1 MDGTRDRAPERII
14 DEQARSGVARRS
26 AGATATA
33 RRDGAGR
40 HVSMVAAAPV
50 AAPDRLI
57 EVGEPAPPAIAETIA
72 VPQARRVQVI
82 PAGGEAP
89 RAAAQRRSRAL
100 AFKRAPAL
108 AAGALAILVLVA
120 IGLLL
125 WPSAQPEAT
134 PTVAQPEGAA
144 AIAAAVAAP
153 AGPTV
158 HLRLG
163 TGLAPE
169 ARAQIEAA
177 LAAAGYDRVL
187 VHEMPFRISRSRVG
201 YFRAADRA
209 EAEAL
214 IAALRGT
221 HDGLELRDYGALVAT
236 PEPGR
241 LDLWIRS

>member
-1 MDGTRDRAPERII
+1 MDGTRDRAPERMI
-14 DEQARSGVARRS
+14 DIEGRS
-26 AGATATA
+26 AGPRGVAGA
-33 RRDGAGR
+33 RLRQEGAVR
-40 HVSMVAAAPV
+40 VSMVAAAPV

-57 EVGEPAPPAIAETIA
+57 DVGVPEPVPVPIDKAALAPVREVRAIS
-72 VPQARRVQVI
+72 VDGKGVQ
-82 PAGGEAP
+82 AGGGAHPP
-89 RAAAQRRSRAL
+89 RARAL
-100 AFKRAPAL
+100 KRAPIL
-108 AAGALAILVLVA
+108 AAGALAALVLVVCA
-120 IGLLL
+120 LLL

-134 PTVAQPEGAA
+134 PTAAQPHPAA
-144 AIAAAVAAP
+144 PVAAAVAAP
-153 AGPTV
+153 AGPTI
-158 HLRLG
+158 HLRIG
-163 TGLAPE
+163 SGVAPE

-177 LAAAGYDRVL
+177 LAAAGYDSVL
-187 VHEMPFRISRSRVG
+187 VHEMPFSISRSRVG

>member
-1 MDGTRDRAPERII
+1 MDV
-14 DEQARSGVARRS
+14 QARSGVARRGP
-26 AGATATA
+26 AATA
-33 RRDGAGR
+33 RRDGGGR

-57 EVGEPAPPAIAETIA
+57 EVGEPAPPAFEEKVALA
-72 VPQARRVQVI
+72 QAHRVQVN
-82 PAGGEAP
+82 PAAGEAP
-89 RAAAQRRSRAL
+89 RAAGLRQRAPAL
-100 AFKRAPAL
+100 ALKRAPAL
-108 AAGALAILVLVA
+108 AAGVLAILVLVVC
-120 IGLLL
+120 GLLL

-134 PTVAQPEGAA
+134 PTAAQPEGTAA
-144 AIAAAVAAP
+144 VAAAVAAP

-221 HDGLELRDYGALVAT
+221 HDELELRDYGALVAT